1 MRITGSLLE
10 NTLDLVSL
18 ARETSRL
25 QGSVAQAEKLSP
37 VEKELRT
44 LVEQQQEP
52 VKTQPTGVMAGD
64 DFKTLLATANSAPK
78 ASVLQQSTMER
89 TRIVTSMSAG
99 GMSDMNIARYMG
111 VSKEEVRLLLGVPGQ
126 PGLGVKG

>member
-1 MRITGSLLE
+1 MKISGSLLE
-10 NTLDLVSL
+10 NTLNLVSL

-25 QGSVAQAEKLSP
+25 QGSVGQAEKLSP

-44 LVEQQQEP
+44 LVEQQQDLVKAEP
-52 VKTQPTGVMAGD
+52 AGELASD
-64 DFKTLLATANSAPK
+64 GFKTLLATVNATPE
-78 ASVLQQSTMER
+78 ASVLTQSNMER

-111 VSKEEVRLLLGVPGQ
+111 VSKEEVRLLLGVSGQ
-126 PGLGVKG
+126 PGIDVKG

>member
-52 VKTQPTGVMAGD
+52 VKIQPTGVMAGD

-78 ASVLQQSTMER
+78 ASVLQQPTMER